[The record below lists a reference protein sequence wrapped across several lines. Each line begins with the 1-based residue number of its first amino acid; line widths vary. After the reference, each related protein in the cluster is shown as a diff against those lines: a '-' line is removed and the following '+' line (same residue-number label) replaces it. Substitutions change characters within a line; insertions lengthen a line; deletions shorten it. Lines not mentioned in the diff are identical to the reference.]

1 MQLKR
6 WFLLLFLTMGLRGI
20 SPAFAQETVKA
31 DQLEETADEVI
42 QRVEELRGLKFV
54 APVRKGV
61 KTREEISSYLN
72 EQIQEE
78 YNREA
83 LEKEGRLLTKLGL
96 IPSTIDYREYILK
109 LLAEQVGGYYD
120 QEKKILYIASWL
132 PIEQQRSVLVHE
144 LTHALQDQHF
154 DIEKIIDEDRAMQN
168 DDRAMAHQ
176 ALLEGDGVVVML
188 QDLLS
193 PYKRH
198 FSELPDLAF
207 VMQAMMPTMQDQFSV
222 LSDAPMYLQQIL
234 LYPYSYGASFLQKA
248 WKDNPGWESINK
260 IYSDLPVSTEQIIHP
275 EKYFGVRDD
284 PEPIS
289 ALDPADRLGSDWKVV
304 YQNVL
309 GEFSLSLL
317 LNLHLTEEHSRKSV
331 SGWGGD
337 QVMYLENGAGG
348 DAAFVN
354 TVWDTEEVAEKFFL
368 AMDEW
373 FQKRFPDTDRKNETS
388 TSFSLVE
395 DREFYEIVREGRSIY
410 LVFGLPETYS
420 RRWSGN

>member
-1 MQLKR
+1 MQLSR
-6 WFLLLFLTMGLRGI
+6 WFLLFFLTTGLCGLF
-20 SPAFAQETVKA
+20 PAFAQETVSI

-42 QRVEELRGLKFV
+42 QRVEKLRGLEFT

-78 YNREA
+78 YSREE
-83 LEKEGRLLTKLGL
+83 LEKEGRLLSKLGL
-96 IPSTIDYREYILK
+96 IPSTIDYREFILK
-109 LLAEQVGGYYD
+109 LLAEQVGGFYD
-120 QEKKILYIASWL
+120 QENKIFYIASWL
-132 PIEQQRSVLVHE
+132 PVEQQKPTMVHE

-154 DIEKIIDEDRAMQN
+154 NIEKILDEDRAMQN
-168 DDRAMAHQ
+168 DDRVMAHQ
-176 ALLEGDGVVVML
+176 ALLEGDGMAVML
-188 QDLLS
+188 QDTLD
-193 PYKRH
+193 PMGRH

-207 VMQAMMPTMQDQFSV
+207 VMQAMMSTMQDQFSV
-222 LSDAPMYLQQIL
+222 LNDAPVYLQQIL
-234 LYPYSYGASFLQKA
+234 LFPYGYGASFLQKA

-284 PEPIS
+284 PEPVS
-289 ALDPADRLGSDWKVV
+289 ALDPAARLGSGWKVV

-309 GEFSLSLL
+309 GEFSLALL

-337 QVMYLENGAGG
+337 EVMYLENGAGG

-354 TVWDTEEVAEKFFL
+354 TIWDTEEVAEKFFL
-368 AMDEW
+368 AMQEW
-373 FQKRFPDTDRKNETS
+373 FRKRFPDADRKNETPS
-388 TSFSLVE
+388 SFSLVQ
-395 DREFYEIVREGRSIY
+395 DGEFYEIRREERSIY
-410 LVFGLPETYS
+410 LIFGLPETDS
-420 RRWSGN
+420 RKWQGK

>member
-20 SPAFAQETVKA
+20 FPAFAQETVKA

-42 QRVEELRGLKFV
+42 QRVEKLRGLEFI

-78 YNREA
+78 YSREE
-83 LEKEGRLLTKLGL
+83 LEKEGRLLARLGF
-96 IPSTIDYREYILK
+96 IPSTMDYREYILK
-109 LLAEQVGGYYD
+109 LLAEQVGGFYD
-120 QEKKILYIASWL
+120 QEKKIFYIASWL
-132 PIEQQRSVLVHE
+132 PAEEQKSVMVHE

-154 DIEKIIDEDRAMQN
+154 DIEKIMDEDRAMQD

-176 ALLEGDGVVVML
+176 ALLEGDAVVVML

-222 LSDAPMYLQQIL
+222 LSDAPMYIQQIL
-234 LYPYSYGASFLQKA
+234 LFPYGYGASFLQKA
-248 WKDNPGWESINK
+248 WKNNPGWESINK

-275 EKYFGVRDD
+275 EKYFSVRDD
-284 PEPIS
+284 PKPVS
-289 ALDPADRLGSDWKVV
+289 ALDPAARLGRDWKVV

-309 GEFSLSLL
+309 GEFSLGLL
-317 LNLHLTEEHSRKSV
+317 LNLQLTEEHSRKSV

-337 QVMYLENGAGG
+337 EVMYLENGAGR

-373 FQKRFPDTDRKNETS
+373 FQKRFPDADRKNETS
-388 TSFSLVE
+388 MSFSLVQ
-395 DREFYEIVREGRSIY
+395 DREFYEIHREGRNLY
-410 LVFGLPETYS
+410 LLFGLPETDS
-420 RRWSGN
+420 RKWQGN